1 MSALEV
7 WHHKIKEIPR
17 AGITQ
22 HREADQRLRSGL
34 AKELDTPD
42 CHSLVAEYTIRSAAG
57 GRYELKGRV
66 EAEFT
71 RTCVVSLEPLRE
83 TVAEPI
89 DCTFA
94 PPEQLPGVQAE
105 EESVLSLEELEP
117 IENGMLEVGRVIYE
131 TIAASLDPYPRAPDA
146 AYEPSVDAEHE
157 LEEHPFAKL
166 SRLKSQRKEPS

>member
-22 HREADQRLRSGL
+22 HRQADQGLRRAL
-34 AKELDTPD
+34 AKELNTPD
-42 CHSLVAEYTIRSAAG
+42 CHSLVADYTIRSAAG
-57 GRYELKGRV
+57 GRYELKGRI

-89 DCTFA
+89 DCTFV
-94 PPEQLPGVQAE
+94 PPEQMPGAQAQ

-117 IENGMLEVGRVIYE
+117 IENDRIEVGRVVYE
-131 TIAASLDPYPRAPDA
+131 TISASLDPYPRAPDA
-146 AYEPSVDAEHE
+146 VYKPSADAEHKP
-157 LEEHPFAKL
+157 EEHPFATL